1 MQKEAL
7 ISMLKKEFYELQDKE
22 HEFIILND
30 EINNVEAK
38 YSILKDEKERI
49 ENEHRYA
56 NPKKESKWIL
66 TAKILQNLGLKSI
79 VSRCRFTSV
88 QSRSKTSLGILLA

>member
-7 ISMLKKEFYELQDKE
+7 ISMLKKEYYELQDKE
-22 HEFIILND
+22 HEFIVLND

-49 ENEHRYA
+49 ENEHR
-56 NPKKESKWIL
+56 
-66 TAKILQNLGLKSI
+66 
-79 VSRCRFTSV
+79 
-88 QSRSKTSLGILLA
+88 